1 MLKAS
6 DGLNVAFE
14 KGHTDCRASFGQ
26 EKLGQKTQL
35 HIQIYYGALNGLNSA
50 LHIYVLDFSSPENQ
64 TVSCSK
70 NEEKLGHLSY
80 IALDLFVVCAP
91 NVRTIMYGKQR

>member
-1 MLKAS
+1 MKRVMLRLSGFSWTMEQMQMLKAS

-35 HIQIYYGALNGLNSA
+35 HI
-50 LHIYVLDFSSPENQ
+50 
-64 TVSCSK
+64 
-70 NEEKLGHLSY
+70 
-80 IALDLFVVCAP
+80 
-91 NVRTIMYGKQR
+91 